1 MNQLIK
7 FVFFGNQ
14 RVFSIDIED
23 MMGDLDRFAPE
34 EEIGDLFKELLGGMQ
49 DGDEAAGD
57 SSGGTNA

>member
-1 MNQLIK
+1 
-7 FVFFGNQ
+7 
-14 RVFSIDIED
+14 